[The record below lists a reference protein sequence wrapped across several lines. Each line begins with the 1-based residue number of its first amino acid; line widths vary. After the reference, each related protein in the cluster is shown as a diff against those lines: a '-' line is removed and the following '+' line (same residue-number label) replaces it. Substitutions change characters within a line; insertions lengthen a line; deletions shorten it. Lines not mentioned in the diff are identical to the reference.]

1 VSAFTSIVLRARLGD
16 AKLERAY
23 TLLARTL

>member
-1 VSAFTSIVLRARLGD
+1 LAAFSSIVLRARFGD
-16 AKLERAY
+16 ANLERAY